1 MTLGERIRKRR
12 QELGWS
18 QRELAQRIG
27 TRQAT
32 IADLERGAQ
41 KETSTALI
49 RRLGRSMGVTS
60 DWLIGMYDDDE
71 THLKPAR
78 TALGGTAP
86 SPHPASPRRSRLAS
100 DVRCGATP
108 AREAGGVCRSGGTAL

>member
-1 MTLGERIRKRR
+1 MTIGERIRKRR

-18 QRELAQRIG
+18 QRELAQRVS

-49 RRLGRSMGVTS
+49 RRLAKVLGVTS
-60 DWLIGMYDDDE
+60 DWLIGMYEEDE
-71 THLKPAR
+71 PGDSEPTGVA
-78 TALGGTAP
+78 
-86 SPHPASPRRSRLAS
+86 
-100 DVRCGATP
+100 VVGA
-108 AREAGGVCRSGGTAL
+108 